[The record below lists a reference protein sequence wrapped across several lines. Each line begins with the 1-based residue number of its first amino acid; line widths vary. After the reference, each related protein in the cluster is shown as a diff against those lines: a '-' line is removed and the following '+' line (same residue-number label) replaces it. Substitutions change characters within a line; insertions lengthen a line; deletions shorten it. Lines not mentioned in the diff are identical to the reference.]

1 MPDDEDDND
10 QVKLARFFA
19 QARSASGEI
28 LWNFSG
34 EPELATA
41 TARAHKGD
49 VKDFSLAAVGRQRI
63 EWAERDMPV
72 LRAIRERFVTEK
84 PLAGMRMSACLHVT
98 AETANLARTLKAGG
112 ADLLLCASNPLSTQ
126 DDVAASM
133 VQDYGIPVFAIKG
146 EDEHSYYRHITAALQ
161 HLPNVTMDDG
171 ADLVSAMIFIALDRL
186 DDLHPEV
193 RAWASKLGPADR
205 KALVANVVASMEE
218 TTTGVIRLRA
228 MEKDGVLKLPVIAVN
243 DAQTKHFFDNRYGT
257 GQSTIDG
264 IIRAT
269 DTLLAGRQMVVCGY
283 GWCGK
288 GVALRAR
295 GMGSHVIV
303 TEVDPIRALEA
314 AMDGFQ
320 VKTIAEAAPLG
331 DIFVTVTGDIHVIR
345 GEHFVAM
352 KDGAMICNSGHFN
365 VELALDELGQLA
377 ASVNKGVREFVDEY
391 VLKNGH
397 RLYVLGEGRLINLAA
412 AHGHPA
418 SVMDMSF
425 AAQALATE
433 WSVKHTSKLE
443 HKVHQVPKAVDEF
456 VATLKLQTMG
466 ISLDKLT
473 TEQQKYLQSW
483 EMGT

>member
-19 QARSASGEI
+19 QARSVSGEI

-34 EPELATA
+34 EPELATV
-41 TARAHKGD
+41 TAKAHKGD

-72 LRAIRERFVTEK
+72 LRAIRERFATEK

-98 AETANLARTLKAGG
+98 AET
-112 ADLLLCASNPLSTQ
+112 
-126 DDVAASM
+126 
-133 VQDYGIPVFAIKG
+133 
-146 EDEHSYYRHITAALQ
+146 
-161 HLPNVTMDDG
+161 

-320 VKTIAEAAPLG
+320 VKTIAESAPLG

-345 GEHFVAM
+345 GEHFAAM

-391 VLKNGH
+391 VLQNGH

-456 VATLKLQTMG
+456 VASLKLQTMG

-473 TEQQKYLQSW
+473 TEQ
-483 EMGT
+483 